1 MIWCNN
7 FIFTTCHF
15 TKFNFLSLNINI
27 VALCCFIISIGRI
40 KNGNTLYRYL
50 VINCMESNY
59 LKQKDLFKVANIGN
73 WLILNY
79 HYINFGTLST
89 PWKDITGW
97 GRCIFHFFCTR
108 AIDHSCVY
116 WKKYEQKQF
125 IKHTSFIITGSD
137 FQIHWNR
144 VKLVAKWY
152 WPLGIQLICVFI
164 IK

>member
-15 TKFNFLSLNINI
+15 TKFNFWSLDINI

-59 LKQKDLFKVANIGN
+59 LKQKDLSKVANIGN
-73 WLILNY
+73 RLILNY

-97 GRCIFHFFCTR
+97 GRCIFLFFCTR
-108 AIDHSCVY
+108 AIDHSCLY

-137 FQIHWNR
+137 FQIHWIH
-144 VKLVAKWY
+144 VKLVAK
-152 WPLGIQLICVFI
+152 
-164 IK
+164 

>member
-73 WLILNY
+73 RLILNY

-97 GRCIFHFFCTR
+97 GRCIFLFFV
-108 AIDHSCVY
+108 H
-116 WKKYEQKQF
+116 
-125 IKHTSFIITGSD
+125 G
-137 FQIHWNR
+137 
-144 VKLVAKWY
+144 
-152 WPLGIQLICVFI
+152 QLIIRVYTEKVRTKTVHKAYVIYYNRIWLSNTLNSCKTCCQVELVTWYSIDMCFYH
-164 IK
+164 